1 LCCIPIGNN
10 ELFKKLIH
18 EVLMQGLFCSLLSLL
33 LFLAPSTVTV
43 SGRILDRSGK
53 PASNVKVVYAGPSK
67 SQNYTATTDTKGQF
81 EISGVAPGSYEVT
94 ITDQQGNKIFSGKTD
109 VWRGTDD
116 QPNAAIPE
124 NSLLIDL
131 SKAPP
136 SWAGSSAS
144 AANMAQVQQNEQA
157 ERLRQTNAN
166 AVKTNELL
174 AQLKVQRE
182 ARDWPKTAETL
193 QQLIALYPD
202 RWQYHWNLG
211 DVQTNLMRYEEAAR
225 SLAKAVELAQK
236 TQAGGA
242 EPAQNTDIGAMLLSE
257 GDAYARLGKQDQAMA
272 LYNQAAPLFP
282 QPAQAHYRVCSVQ
295 TNLGNAAA
303 AIEACNQAITLDPNQ
318 WEFYQLLAGAQSK
331 IGKNQE
337 ALQTYGKGADIARKG
352 MAAKP
357 DAQGARAGLG
367 QLLTAKGNLYL
378 RLERYD
384 EAIAT
389 FAEAAASSP
398 NSALPQY
405 NLCAMYF
412 NRGNVNEAIAACDK
426 AIVADPNM
434 ADAYYVKGSALF
446 GLGRLEYGKYVAPP
460 QTRATL
466 NKYLGL
472 TPSGPH
478 ADAVRGMLEKLGPEL
493 EASKKQKK
501 H

>member
-1 LCCIPIGNN
+1 
-10 ELFKKLIH
+10 
-18 EVLMQGLFCSLLSLL
+18 MQGLFCTVLSLL

-43 SGRILDRSGK
+43 SGRILDRSAK
-53 PASNVKVVYAGPSK
+53 PVSNAKVVYAGPSK
-67 SQNYTATTDTKGQF
+67 DRNYTGTTDAKGQF
-81 EISGVAPGSYEVT
+81 EISGVVPGSYEVT
-94 ITDQQGNKIFSGKTD
+94 ITDQQGSKIYSGKTD

-131 SKAPP
+131 SKAAP

-166 AVKTNELL
+166 ALKTNELM
-174 AQLKVQRE
+174 AQLKAQRE
-182 ARDWPKTAETL
+182 AHDWSKTAETL

-211 DVQTNLMRYEEAAR
+211 DAQANLGRYEEAAR
-225 SLAKAVELAQK
+225 SFAKAAELAQK

-242 EPAQNTDIGAMLLSE
+242 EAAQNSDIGAILLSQ

-272 LYNQAAPLFP
+272 LYNQAAPLIP
-282 QPAQAHYRVCSVQ
+282 QAAQAYYRLCSVQ

-303 AIEACNQAITLDPNQ
+303 AMEACNQAITLDPNQ
-318 WEFYQLLAGAQSK
+318 WEPYQLLAGAQDK
-331 IGKNQE
+331 LGKSRE

-357 DAQGARAGLG
+357 DAQTARAGLG

-378 RLERYD
+378 RMERFD

-398 NSALPQY
+398 NPALPQY
-405 NLCAMYF
+405 NLCAVHF
-412 NRGNVNEAIAACDK
+412 NRGNVSDAIAACDK
-426 AIVADPNM
+426 AIAADPNM
-434 ADAYYVKGSALF
+434 ADAYYVKGAALF
-446 GLGRLEYGKYVAPP
+446 GMGRLEYGKYVAPP
-460 QTRATL
+460 QTRETL

-472 TPSGPH
+472 SPSGPR
-478 ADAVRGMLEKLGPEL
+478 AEAVRGMLDKLGPEL